1 MEYFIRNGELYHWG
15 VKGMRWGVRRYQ
27 NADGSLTD
35 AGKKRAQ
42 KQKVKNLKKARKAKA
57 TKAEEAAKRQELIKQ
72 GKIPASK
79 MTDEEL
85 KARIERLRMEETVQ
99 NLSKNTKVV
108 NKGRE
113 FVKNYA
119 ADAAKKIIWENA
131 VDIGKQVAKHYGV
144 EFANEHIGKMKWIDD
159 PSGKSK
165 DKIQVIDE
173 VIFTNNKKKS

>member
-1 MEYFIRNGELYHWG
+1 MDYFIRNGELYHWG

-35 AGKKRAQ
+35 AGKRRAQ
-42 KQKVKNLKKARKAKA
+42 KQKVKNLKKARQAKA
-57 TKAEEAAKRQELIKQ
+57 TKAEEAAKRQELIRQ

-85 KARIERLRMEETVQ
+85 EARIERLRMEESLQ
-99 NLSKNTKVV
+99 KLSKSTARI

-113 FVKNYA
+113 FVKKYA
-119 ADAAKKIIWENA
+119 ADAANKILWENA

-144 EFANEHIGKMKWIDD
+144 KFANDQIGDT
-159 PSGKSK
+159 
-165 DKIQVIDE
+165 

>member
-1 MEYFIRNGELYHWG
+1 MDYFIRNGELYHWG

-42 KQKVKNLKKARKAKA
+42 KQKVKNLKKARQAKA
-57 TKAEEAAKRQELIKQ
+57 AKAERQELVKQ

-85 KARIERLRMEETVQ
+85 QNKIKRLEMEKRYKDLVKDTA
-99 NLSKNTKVV
+99 TV
-108 NKGRE
+108 NKGQS
-113 FVKNYA
+113 FVKKYA
-119 ADAAKKIIWENA
+119 ADAANKILWENA

-144 EFANEHIGKMKWIDD
+144 KFANEQIGDT
-159 PSGKSK
+159 
-165 DKIQVIDE
+165 

>member
-1 MEYFIRNGELYHWG
+1 MDYFIRNGELYHWG

-35 AGKKRAQ
+35 AGKIRAQ
-42 KQKVKNLKKARKAKA
+42 KQKAKNLKKARQAKA
-57 TKAEEAAKRQELIKQ
+57 AKAEEAAKRQELIRQ

-85 KARIERLRMEETVQ
+85 EARIERLRMEESLQ
-99 NLSKNTKVV
+99 KLSKSTAQV

-113 FVKNYA
+113 FVKKYA
-119 ADAAKKIIWENA
+119 ADAANKILWENA

-144 EFANEHIGKMKWIDD
+144 KFANDQIGDT
-159 PSGKSK
+159 
-165 DKIQVIDE
+165 